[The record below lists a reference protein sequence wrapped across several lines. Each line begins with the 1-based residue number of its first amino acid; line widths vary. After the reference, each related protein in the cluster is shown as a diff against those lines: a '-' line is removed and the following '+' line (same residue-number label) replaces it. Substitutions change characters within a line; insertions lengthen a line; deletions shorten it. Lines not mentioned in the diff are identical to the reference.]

1 MQNRPGSAEHQIYQL
16 NRSARIYLFL
26 SVAAGFLAAACVVIQ
41 AAILSMVVDRV
52 FIKSQ
57 SLGDVA
63 TLLAGLVVLSFVRAA
78 LIWSGDVLSQRSAS
92 ILKGSLRERL
102 TTQLFNLGPAY
113 TEKERSG
120 ELVNTFV
127 EGVEVLDEY
136 VTTYLPARY
145 LAGLVPL
152 MVLLVVLF
160 LDLPTALILIFT
172 GAILILE
179 LALIGGRAK
188 DITERRFIELSWM
201 SAFFLDMLQGLASL
215 KMFGRS
221 REQIDNIREVSQHY
235 GNTTMEVLRTAFQT
249 SLVLEWGGTI
259 ATALVAVQIS
269 LRLMNASL
277 PFDRALAVLIIT
289 PEFFLPLRQLALR
302 YHAGTAGKTAAS
314 RIFTILDAE
323 SKNAP
328 LRTSIATAPARLD
341 IHFNKVS
348 FTYGGSNNKDVG
360 SKNGGKRLALR
371 GVSFDISQGE
381 TVALV
386 GATGAGKTTVANLLL
401 RFIEPDEGEITVGG
415 VLLSNIDL
423 AVWRSQVAWVPQIPH
438 LFHGSIAENIRIARP
453 DASDADMIAA
463 ARAAYLHEF
472 IQTLPGGYSTSIGE
486 EGTRLSGGQR
496 QRIALARAFLK
507 NAPILILD
515 EATSHLD
522 FASEAA
528 IQDALTRLMRGRT
541 VLIIA
546 HRLKL
551 AYAADRVAVLDQGR
565 LVEMGDPTSLL
576 SQTGPYQQL
585 VSIYEGGTV

>member
-1 MQNRPGSAEHQIYQL
+1 MQNRPDSAEHRIFQF

-26 SVAAGFLAAACVVIQ
+26 SVATGFFAAACVVAQ
-41 AAILSMVVDRV
+41 ATILSVVVDGV
-52 FIKSQ
+52 FIKGQ
-57 SLGDVA
+57 SLGDVV
-63 TLLAGLVVLSFVRAA
+63 TLLAGLLVLAFIRAS
-78 LIWSGDVLSQRSAS
+78 LTWSSDVLSQRSAN

-102 TTQLFNLGPAY
+102 TTRLFYLGPAY
-113 TEKERSG
+113 TQKERSG
-120 ELVNTFV
+120 ELVNTLV
-127 EGVEVLDEY
+127 EGVDVLDEY

-145 LAGLVPL
+145 LAVLVPFL
-152 MVLLVVLF
+152 VLLVVLF
-160 LDLPTALILIFT
+160 LDPPTALILIFT

-221 REQIDNIREVSQHY
+221 REQTENIREISQHY
-235 GNTTMEVLRTAFQT
+235 GNTTMEILRTAFQT

-269 LRLMNASL
+269 LRLMNNSL

-314 RIFTILDAE
+314 RIFTILDTE
-323 SKNAP
+323 LKRAP
-328 LRTSIATAPARLD
+328 LWTSIETAPDRLD
-341 IHFNKVS
+341 IRFNKVS
-348 FTYGGSNNKDVG
+348 FAYGSSNNKDLG
-360 SKNGGKRLALR
+360 STKGGRRHALR

-386 GATGAGKTTVANLLL
+386 GATGAGKTTLANLLL
-401 RFIEPDEGEITVGG
+401 RFIEPDDGEITVDG

-423 AVWRSQVAWVPQIPH
+423 AVWRSRVAWVPQIPH

-453 DASDADMIAA
+453 EASDAEMIAA

-472 IQTLPGGYSTSIGE
+472 IQTLPCGYSTSIGE
-486 EGTRLSGGQR
+486 EGARLSGGQR

-522 FASEAA
+522 SASEAA
-528 IQDALTRLMRGRT
+528 IQDALTRLMHGRT

-565 LVEMGDPTSLL
+565 LVEMGDPATLL
-576 SQTGPYQQL
+576 AQTGPYQQL
-585 VSIYEGGTV
+585 VSIYKGGTV